1 MLLGVTR
8 QTISS
13 FESGKGKMKWSVFL
27 MLGLNFFRNEPP
39 KKLVALGIYT
49 AELNAFL
56 NISKNKV
63 GGHEN
68 GNY

>member
-1 MLLGVTR
+1 
-8 QTISS
+8 
-13 FESGKGKMKWSVFL
+13 

-39 KKLVALGIYT
+39 KKLLVALGIYT